1 MKHCYYTTV
10 VIAACFTS
18 LVTVAK
24 EASMLIFSMI
34 QFKSEEQRSLMMMV
48 CYGRSATL
56 TLKE

>member
-10 VIAACFTS
+10 VITACFTS

-48 CYGRSATL
+48 CFGRSAT
-56 TLKE
+56 